1 MNNIWLLIGH
11 RFSQVSVLVLL
22 AASAA
27 LLLWVSPSEGA
38 GLSPNG
44 YPVLASCSGSTLVF
58 PPGFAIV
65 LTDSVERLKANY
77 HTTVREIVE
86 AHIDHRTV
94 ACSEGVWDV
103 PTPKL
108 SSLASKL
115 PPWRKPADHGGL
127 RESDIGAVLLEYLR
141 IYECTLK
148 EHQYFAAP
156 RTAQESVA
164 GGTSL
169 FPHFVLFTER
179 LENVRK
185 ELLFTRRALNRVLEI
200 IGGMDRLRPVDVSL
214 ECLQRSSLDIRNVL
228 GLAADSVS
236 CLPRTWDTRGSLRD
250 LPAP

>member
-148 EHQYFAAP
+148 EHQYFAA
-156 RTAQESVA
+156 RARRRRVWQEA
-164 GGTSL
+164 LRFFLTSCSSRSAWRMSGKNSSSL
-169 FPHFVLFTER
+169 
-179 LENVRK
+179 
-185 ELLFTRRALNRVLEI
+185 RRALNRVLEI

>member
-1 MNNIWLLIGH
+1 MNDLSPTKGH
-11 RFSQVSVLVLL
+11 PYSKIFGVTLL
-22 AASAA
+22 AIAAA
-27 LLLWVSPSEGA
+27 LLLRATQSEGA
-38 GLSPNG
+38 GSVSD
-44 YPVLASCSGSTLVF
+44 YPVLTSCSGSTIVF

-77 HTTVREIVE
+77 HTTVRATVE
-86 AHIDHRTV
+86 AHIEDRTV
-94 ACSEGVWDV
+94 VCSEGVRDV
-103 PTPKL
+103 PTPEL

-115 PPWRKPADHGGL
+115 PPWRKPIDHAGL
-127 RESDIGAVLLEYLR
+127 RESDIGAVLLEYMR

-185 ELLFTRRALNRVLEI
+185 ELLFARRALNRTLEI
-200 IGGMDRLRPVDVSL
+200 IGGMDRLRPVDASL

-228 GLAADSVS
+228 GLAADAVS